1 MKSYIADNVK
11 KNYISFIIMK
21 VISLYF
27 YTGNKHLLSCDK
39 KWEELIKDYDSKG
52 CVVDGKHF
60 PKEPTSTTRRR
71 RTSQKTSTIQLD
83 KKDQDLGAESH
94 QSDRR

>member
-1 MKSYIADNVK
+1 
-11 KNYISFIIMK
+11 MK

-39 KWEELIKDYDSKG
+39 KWEELIKDYETKR
-52 CVVDGKHF
+52 CVVDGKDF
-60 PKEPTSTTRRR
+60 PKELISTTRRR
-71 RTSQKTSTIQLD
+71 RTSQKPSTIQLG

-94 QSDRR
+94 QSDQPHQSDTKGDA